1 MSIKLSF
8 FGDFVAVNP
17 NKIVFSEELQQL
29 LDEANINVCN
39 FEAPIDGGFK
49 AFEREGP
56 RVKQSAESPR
66 FLMEKG
72 FNVIQLANN
81 HMCDYGEE
89 GCKATIEAFKDVQ
102 IVGAGDFD
110 KAYKVCVKM
119 VNGKRIGFLS
129 FVHHEFGVLEGLAK
143 EGSLG
148 TAWICHEKVGQI
160 IQNAKHEVD
169 YLFVLPHAGIE
180 LVDAPLP
187 EWRAIYRHFIDSGAD
202 GVIGTHPHVPQGWE
216 YYQGKPICYSLGN
229 FYFDA
234 ISSNNPYWYKG
245 LVARIKIEETGEV
258 RLAVVNL
265 SIKKGNIMLDTTE
278 ETLAHNQYIC
288 SLLDDEKVY
297 AEYIDKMSLKCWNDY
312 RVWLVRGLG
321 AVSFKLGLVES
332 LKSIY
337 CALFR
342 RRSKSLLMNVM
353 QCESHRWTILRA
365 QRLLKK

>member
-8 FGDFVAVNP
+8 FGDFVAVHP
-17 NKIVFSEELQQL
+17 NKIAFSDALQQL
-29 LDEANINVCN
+29 LDDSDINVCN
-39 FEAPIDGGFK
+39 FEAPIEGGFK
-49 AFEREGP
+49 AFDREGP
-56 RVKQSAESPR
+56 RVKQSAASPR
-66 FLMEKG
+66 FLMEHG

-81 HMCDYGEE
+81 HMCDFGEE
-89 GCKATIEAFKDVQ
+89 GCKATIDAFKEVLT
-102 IVGAGDFD
+102 VGAGVFD
-110 KAYKVCVKM
+110 EAYKVKITEVK
-119 VNGKRIGFLS
+119 GKRIGFLS
-129 FVHHEFGVLEGLAK
+129 FVHHEFGVLEGLEK
-143 EGSLG
+143 EGTLG

-160 IQNAKHEVD
+160 IQNAKNEVD

-187 EWRAIYRHFIDSGAD
+187 EWRSMYRHFIESGAD

-216 YYQGKPICYSLGN
+216 CYHGKPICYCLGN

-234 ISSNNPYWYKG
+234 ISGSHPYWNKS
-245 LVARIKIEETGEV
+245 LMANIEIEDNGMV
-258 RLAVVNL
+258 KLDIIYLSVND
-265 SIKKGNIMLDTTE
+265 GNIKMDTTQK
-278 ETLAHNQYIC
+278 TLEHNQRICALLENEQAYI
-288 SLLDDEKVY
+288 
-297 AEYIDKMSLKCWNDY
+297 EYINKVSLRCWNDY

-321 AVSFKLGLVES
+321 AVSFKLGIKES
-332 LKSIY
+332 LKSLY